1 MDKWVFKWIIGWA
14 NLGKC
19 SVLEKCLKFDLI
31 KLYEPSI
38 TQPYCC
44 YFAGYSSCCCCTMGQ
59 RASQQVTQ
67 IVMKL
72 QYGRYVSLRV
82 LSFCL
87 ESFDVCGCTFWC
99 PKSFLGPKSVCLS
112 MNFMCIIFCCCNLD
126 HSVVLCSSDLAFYG
140 IYGGTGI
147 LFGLLALWLEKMF
160 VILVTSTVGSLA
172 FFLGE

>member
-1 MDKWVFKWIIGWA
+1 MFSPWK
-14 NLGKC
+14 
-19 SVLEKCLKFDLI
+19 VLEVWFDKAVWTLDNTTLLLLLCRLQQLLLLHYGSKSI
-31 KLYEPSI
+31 STGDTNCYEIAVWQICFSQSFVILSWKLW
-38 TQPYCC
+38 C
-44 YFAGYSSCCCCTMGQ
+44 G
-59 RASQQVTQ
+59 
-67 IVMKL
+67 
-72 QYGRYVSLRV
+72 
-82 LSFCL
+82 
-87 ESFDVCGCTFWC
+87 GCTFWC